1 MTSFPERTW
10 QLDRDETGKM
20 FAPSAERN
28 KDAIVQVLVDLCPDG
43 ARVLEIA
50 SGTGQHTVHFAAAFP
65 AARFQPSDID
75 PDRCASIR
83 AYMAES
89 GLPNID
95 DPIVLDAAAA
105 GWPQTIS
112 GFDLI
117 VIVNLFH
124 LISEEKVKSIITQAT
139 QALADGGKIV
149 VYGPFM
155 RGGELTSEGDEAF
168 HQALVRQNLEIGYK
182 DDFDVI
188 EWFEENW
195 LELRHVL
202 EMPANNLCLVAQK
215 PNMSY

>member
-1 MTSFPERTW
+1 
-10 QLDRDETGKM
+10 
-20 FAPSAERN
+20 
-28 KDAIVQVLVDLCPDG
+28 
-43 ARVLEIA
+43 
-50 SGTGQHTVHFAAAFP
+50 
-65 AARFQPSDID
+65 
-75 PDRCASIR
+75 
-83 AYMAES
+83 
-89 GLPNID
+89 
-95 DPIVLDAAAA
+95 
-105 GWPQTIS
+105 
-112 GFDLI
+112 

-124 LISEEKVKSIITQAT
+124 LIPEEKVKSIIAQAT

-168 HQALVRQNLEIGYK
+168 HQALVRQNPEIGYK